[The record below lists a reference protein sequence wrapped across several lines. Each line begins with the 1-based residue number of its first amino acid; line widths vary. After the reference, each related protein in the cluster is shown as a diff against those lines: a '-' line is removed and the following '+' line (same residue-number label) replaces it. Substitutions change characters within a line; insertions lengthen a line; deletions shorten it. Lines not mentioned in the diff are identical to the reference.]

1 VTRNSNRVAVVTGAA
16 AGIGAAV
23 AIRLAAA
30 GLSLALLDIDAT
42 GLVDIAAEGRRAGAS
57 SVLTVK
63 CDTRDSAD
71 VALAFTTIRE
81 ELGGIDILA
90 NIVGGSASYEPIELM
105 TDERWR
111 ATLGLNLDGLFFCTR
126 AAVLDMKTRGWGRIV
141 NTSSLAGRTRS
152 LFGGVDYCT
161 SKGGVIAFTR
171 QLAYDLAP
179 HGISVN
185 AVAPGVTA
193 TDRVNAKWAALED
206 DRRRTIAGLIPAGR
220 LAEPDEPAA
229 AIAFLCGEDAGYISG
244 AVIDV
249 NGGMFIG

>member
-1 VTRNSNRVAVVTGAA
+1 
-16 AGIGAAV
+16 
-23 AIRLAAA
+23 
-30 GLSLALLDIDAT
+30 
-42 GLVDIAAEGRRAGAS
+42 
-57 SVLTVK
+57 
-63 CDTRDSAD
+63 
-71 VALAFTTIRE
+71 
-81 ELGGIDILA
+81 
-90 NIVGGSASYEPIELM
+90 
-105 TDERWR
+105 
-111 ATLGLNLDGLFFCTR
+111 
-126 AAVLDMKTRGWGRIV
+126 
-141 NTSSLAGRTRS
+141 
-152 LFGGVDYCT
+152 VDYCT